1 MKRGFTL
8 IELLIVVAIIG
19 ILAAIAV
26 PNFLNAQ
33 IRAKVAR
40 CHSDM
45 KALDTSVRCLQL
57 DTNNTPVDG
66 WDDDTTEG
74 RQILKEVFHGVGDFP
89 EAQRKCSDYL
99 AVLTSPIS
107 YMSSIPI
114 DPFISKGQDD
124 LSRGFGSPYDTYIYA
139 DADPKITSNPG
150 LANMGIQALKS
161 TKDGGV
167 AEIYGVPPM
176 KIGDWAFIGLGPDGV
191 SGAASGT
198 SAYGDRGFPYDSSN
212 GLVSMG
218 DIVMTSGGIIG
229 K

>member
-1 MKRGFTL
+1 MKKGFTL

-33 IRAKVAR
+33 IRAKIAR

-74 RQILKEVFHGVGDFP
+74 RAILKEVFNGVGDFP

-124 LSRGFGSPYDTYIYA
+124 LSVGMEALIIHIFMRMRIRKLPANQAWLIWEFKPFYPQRMA
-139 DADPKITSNPG
+139 G
-150 LANMGIQALKS
+150 LLR
-161 TKDGGV
+161 
-167 AEIYGVPPM
+167 PM
-176 KIGDWAFIGLGPDGV
+176 V
-191 SGAASGT
+191 
-198 SAYGDRGFPYDSSN
+198 
-212 GLVSMG
+212 
-218 DIVMTSGGIIG
+218 
-229 K
+229 